1 MKNLDGKV
9 SVLLPAY
16 NEAHHIKNNIEETI
30 RTFDGF
36 GCDYE
41 IIIIDDGSSDD
52 TFEFAQQ
59 IAKRHSHIV
68 VKRNLENY
76 GKGRA
81 LNKGFRYTTGKY
93 VIFLDADMEL
103 HPAQLQTFIDI
114 MRLDNSD
121 VVIGSKFHPN
131 SQISTYPYHRKIISW
146 VYFLLVKIMFRL
158 PIHDTQTGLKLFKA
172 EVLKNVFPRILVKE
186 FAYDLEILVNAHHLG
201 YRIAEAPV
209 IVDAKKRYGRIR
221 FKDIYKTW
229 IDTLAI
235 YYRLNILKY
244 YDHPTQ
250 E

>member
-9 SVLLPAY
+9 SVLIPAY
-16 NEAHHIKNNIEETI
+16 NEAHHIKASIEETI
-30 RTFDGF
+30 KTFDDF

-52 TFEFAQQ
+52 TFEFATE
-59 IAKRHSHIV
+59 ISNKHRHV
-68 VKRNLENY
+68 MVKRNLSNF

-81 LNKGFRYTTGKY
+81 LKKGTRYINGDY

-114 MRLDNSD
+114 MRLDKAD

-131 SQISTYPYHRKIISW
+131 SKIDYPWYRRIISC
-146 VYFLLVKIMFRL
+146 VYFSLIKIMFRL

-172 EVLKNVFPRILVKE
+172 HVLKDVFPRILVKQ
-186 FAYDLEILVNAHHLG
+186 FAYDLEILVTAHRLG
-201 YRIAEAPV
+201 YRITEAPV
-209 IVDAKKRYGRIR
+209 VLDSKRRYGRIGT
-221 FKDIYKTW
+221 KAIYKIW
-229 IDTLAI
+229 IDTMAI
-235 YYRLNILKY
+235 FYRMFLLRY
-244 YDHPTQ
+244 YDSKHQ